1 MKISILRFT
10 FASALALLA
19 AATAARAQLFTGTED
34 FSGDSSRWG
43 ASFPLTANGGGGA
56 FTFGATVAGASASPV
71 LEFTKS
77 AAGQGDQMKVWK
89 TNGAGSTSFTTSWV
103 MEASATNLVDLFSA
117 DPGRFAAIGIEV
129 STGAG
134 SYTGIMLESYGTIGT
149 TVLLETNDFND
160 QIYNRVA
167 VNEDVLLRLA
177 WDASA
182 QTLTGSYSLN
192 SGASFT
198 VLGVVDIMSGA
209 DQWPVAPTGG
219 FSFEV
224 FGYSNHTAAI
234 APGQMYLDDFSVTAV
249 PEPSTYAAFAGLG
262 ALGLVFWRKRRR

>member
-1 MKISILRFT
+1 MKTRFPRSA
-10 FASALALLA
+10 FALALFLFA
-19 AATAARAQLFTGTED
+19 AVTALQAQLFTGTED
-34 FSGDSSRWG
+34 FSGTSLKWG
-43 ASFPLTANGGGGA
+43 SSFPLTANAGGGA
-56 FTFGATVAGASASPV
+56 FTFGAVVAGASASPV

-77 AAGQGDQMKVWK
+77 TAGQGDQMKVWK
-89 TNGAGSTSFTTSWV
+89 TNGAGSTSFATSWV
-103 MEASATNLVDLFSA
+103 MEASATNLVDLFAA
-117 DPGRFAAIGIEV
+117 DAGRFAAIGIEV

-160 QIYNRVA
+160 QIYQSVG

-182 QTLTGSYSLN
+182 QKLTGSYSLN

-198 VLGVVDIMSGA
+198 VLGVVDIMQGA

-224 FGYSNHTAAI
+224 FGYSNHTQAI
-234 APGQMYLDDFSVTAV
+234 LPGQMYLDNFSVTAV
-249 PEPSTYAAFAGLG
+249 PEPSTYAALAGLG
-262 ALGLVFWRKRRR
+262 ALGLVFWRQRRR